1 MEINNIKPTGSKI
14 LIEVAEVA
22 KQTSS
27 GLIIAD
33 TATNFAPVTGKIINV
48 GELSVYKIGQQVL
61 FRRYSVDELK
71 IVSPTGEQLFYF
83 LEDADVLALV
93 EGEVEQIN

>member
-1 MEINNIKPTGSKI
+1 MDINNIKPTGCRI
-14 LIEVAEVA
+14 LIEVAEVS

-33 TATNFAPVTGKIINV
+33 TATNSAPVTGKIISV
-48 GELSVYKIGQQVL
+48 GEDSKFHPGQQVF

-83 LEDADVLALV
+83 LEDADVLALLD
-93 EGEVEQIN
+93 GEVEQVN